1 MRYRFTE
8 PLEPRR
14 LLAGDVLFIRGADRS
29 GGFLE
34 ATNDTQRT
42 EQLADINNASTAGGN
57 HGWKQ
62 LADLLRANGYTVTQ
76 AIEPLES
83 GAPGTGQTT
92 GAPLQLENL
101 NLAQYDAVVF
111 ASNNAVY
118 SNISIDA
125 LETYIRNG
133 GGAIF
138 ISDGNFG
145 SDWRDAPNS
154 DTQFLSR
161 FGLSVNQ
168 DDGTYSLR
176 RDQGDFVEANHP
188 LLIGVDE
195 FDGEGVSPIVVP
207 TTPPAGVT
215 IRRIVGARGST
226 VVNNGTNP
234 ANDFR
239 GTSRAVGPQDAALVT
254 ATVGRGRILAHF
266 DRNTFFNNNGAGTDI
281 TRFDNQ
287 QYALN
292 VFDWATDSQQPWVSS
307 SSFTQADPYVLQF
320 RMEDNLDGSLT
331 REKIRLRDRK
341 TGANL
346 PGSFWSLS
354 LNEGNGFTDVTI
366 TIRPHSPLGPYQLR
380 VERRQISDES
390 GNVRSGAIRYAFT
403 LLDLNTPG
411 SVVQARGQANP
422 VPDIAKIDRDWTMSI
437 FADSPNI
444 TT

>member
-1 MRYRFTE
+1 
-8 PLEPRR
+8 LEPRC

-34 ATNDTQRT
+34 ATNDFHRT

-62 LADLLRANGYTVTQ
+62 LADLLRANGYTLTQ
-76 AIEPLES
+76 AIEPLEA
-83 GAPGTGQTT
+83 GAPGSGQTT
-92 GAPLQLENL
+92 GAPLLLGNL

-118 SNISIDA
+118 SQTSIDA
-125 LETYIRNG
+125 FETYIRNG
-133 GGAIF
+133 GGAVF

-154 DTQFLSR
+154 DTQFLER

-168 DDGTYSLR
+168 DNGTYSLR
-176 RDQGDFVEANHP
+176 RDQGDFVEPNHP
-188 LLIGVDE
+188 LLIGIDE

-207 TTPPAGVT
+207 TTAPAGVT
-215 IRRIVGARGST
+215 IRRIVGARGT
-226 VVNNGTNP
+226 TFNNNGTDP
-234 ANDFR
+234 GNDFR
-239 GTSRAVGPQDAALVT
+239 GTSRAVGAQDASLVT
-254 ATVGRGRILAHF
+254 ANVDRGRILTHF
-266 DRNTFFNNNGAGTDI
+266 DRNTFFNDNGAGTDI

-292 VFDWATDSQQPWVSS
+292 VFDWVTDTQQPWVSS

-354 LNEGNGFTDVTI
+354 LAEGNGFTDVTI
-366 TIRPHSPLGPYQLR
+366 TVRADAPLGPYQLR

-403 LLDLNTPG
+403 LLDLNAPA
-411 SVVQARGQANP
+411 SVSSVAASVRQVNP
-422 VPDIAKIDRDWTMSI
+422 VPDIAKIDRDWLLSI

-444 TT
+444 TA

>member
-1 MRYRFTE
+1 MRCRFTE
-8 PLEPRR
+8 ALEPRR
-14 LLAGDVLFIRGADRS
+14 HFAGDVLFIRGADRS

-62 LADLLRANGYTVTQ
+62 LADLLRASGYTVTQ

-83 GAPGTGQTT
+83 GVPGTGQTT
-92 GAPLQLENL
+92 GSPLLLENL
-101 NLAQYDAVVF
+101 NLSQYDAVVF

-118 SNISIDA
+118 SDTSIDA
-125 LETYIRNG
+125 FETYIRNG
-133 GGAIF
+133 GGAVF

-145 SDWRDAPNS
+145 SDWRDAPDS
-154 DTQFLSR
+154 DAQFLSR
-161 FGLSVNQ
+161 FGLGINQ
-168 DDGTYSLR
+168 DNGTYSLR
-176 RDQGDFVEANHP
+176 RDQGDFVDADHP
-188 LLIGVDE
+188 LLIGINE

-215 IRRIVGARGST
+215 IRRIVGARGT
-226 VVNNGTNP
+226 TYDNDGTNP
-234 ANDFR
+234 GDNYR
-239 GTSRAVGPQDAALVT
+239 GTARPVGSRDAALVT
-254 ATVGRGRILAHF
+254 ANVDRGRILAHF

-292 VFDWATDSQQPWVSS
+292 VFDWVTDTQQPWVSS
-307 SSFTQADPYVLQF
+307 SSFTQSDPYVLQF

-331 REKIRLRDRK
+331 RDKIRLRDRR

-354 LNEGNGFTDVTI
+354 LAEGNGFTDVTI
-366 TIRPHSPLGPYQLR
+366 TIDAAAPLGPYQLR

-403 LLDLNTPG
+403 LLDLNAPA
-411 SVVQARGQANP
+411 SVQTKANA
-422 VPDIAKIDRDWTMSI
+422 VSDITKIDRDWLMSI
-437 FADSPNI
+437 FAESPTI
-444 TT
+444 TA